1 GPWRDTVNAATML
14 GQSKTAFQA
23 EIDAACELCD
33 FLRFNVAY
41 MLRIYEEQPNSPPG
55 TWNRLEYR
63 PLEGFVLAVT
73 PFNFTSIA
81 GNLPAAPALMGCT
94 VVWKPSESAAYSAH
108 QLMRLFQ
115 AAGLPDGVINLVHGP
130 GAELAQAAIA
140 SSELAGV
147 HFTGSTAAFRGI
159 WIEEAR
165 TKPGHQVLAGGG
177 TNSDEGWFVQ
187 PTVVVTDDPRSRLLR
202 EELFGP
208 MVTVLRYPDDRY
220 QETLDLIDR
229 STPYGLTG
237 AVFARDR
244 TAIETAH

>member
-1 GPWRDTVNAATML
+1 V
-14 GQSKTAFQA
+14 FQA

-41 MLRIYEEQPNSPPG
+41 MLRIYEEQPDSAPG

-108 QLMRLFQ
+108 HLMRLFQ

-130 GAELAQAAIA
+130 GPWLVQAAVAIPD
-140 SSELAGV
+140 SAGDHV
-147 HFTGSTAAFRGI
+147 TGPTVALRGI
-159 WIEEAR
+159 
-165 TKPGHQVLAGGG
+165 
-177 TNSDEGWFVQ
+177 
-187 PTVVVTDDPRSRLLR
+187 
-202 EELFGP
+202 
-208 MVTVLRYPDDRY
+208 
-220 QETLDLIDR
+220 
-229 STPYGLTG
+229 
-237 AVFARDR
+237 
-244 TAIETAH
+244 